1 MAYIGV
7 GNHSLLQNYVCM
19 LPYGDSDV
27 VSNPNVAAAF
37 GSGNDA
43 GMYIFSKK
51 VWWAK

>member
-1 MAYIGV
+1 MSNPNNNGGAGSRWP
-7 GNHSLLQNYVCM
+7 NM

-43 GMYIFSKK
+43 GMYIFSNK